1 MANVSKWIA
10 GQTLA
15 NLADNTALAS
25 RLSGYYNICQVS
37 SSDVVIDNATNLDLY
52 LGVWIEM
59 GSWTPAVTDYLE
71 LYTCYSGDGT
81 NYESGSS
88 SYLPT
93 PDRLWKVVQLST
105 DTSASAK
112 KALAFGEILPL
123 KTKILW
129 RWKAT
134 NSTAASSNTFKW
146 FTTNINLNG

>member
-10 GQTLA
+10 GQTNA
-15 NLADNTALAS
+15 TLADNTALAS
-25 RLSGYYNICQVS
+25 RANGYYNICQVS
-37 SSDVVIDNATNLDLY
+37 AADVVIDNATNKDLY
-52 LGVWIEM
+52 LGVWIQL

-71 LYTCYSGDGT
+71 LYTVYSGDGT

-93 PDRLWKVVQLST
+93 SDRLWKTVQLST
-105 DTSASAK
+105 DTTAGAK

-134 NSTAASSNTFKW
+134 NNTAASSNTFEW